1 MIIEIPA
8 HFEQQIIH
16 IAEVE
21 HKPVSAWVA
30 EKLARMI
37 EDYEDLKAVDSA
49 LAAIERGDDEF
60 LSLDDAMRVIYE
72 LDS

>member
-8 HFEQQIIH
+8 QFEQQITH
-16 IAEVE
+16 IAQAE
-21 HKPVSAWVA
+21 HKPVSAWVT
-30 EKLARMI
+30 EKLARML
-37 EDYEDLKAVDSA
+37 EDYEDLKAVDAA
-49 LAAIERGDDEF
+49 LAAIDRGEDEF